1 MINRKFAMPR
11 QCLPLLISLV
21 LVPFAMA
28 QDTTVPPADEEATAQ
43 EAATAA
49 ATAEAEPEA
58 EPELFDDPGLD
69 EQTYEEDEDVFV
81 PTEEIPSD
89 EPIPFPTNI

>member
-1 MINRKFAMPR
+1 MNKLLAALLFFGLFA
-11 QCLPLLISLV
+11 IAV
-21 LVPFAMA
+21 
-28 QDTTVPPADEEATAQ
+28 AQ
-43 EAATAA
+43 EAPEAPTADETPSAGDAA
-49 ATAEAEPEA
+49 AAESSEDAEPE
-58 EPELFDDPGLD
+58 FIDDSELD

>member
-1 MINRKFAMPR
+1 MARLIGS
-11 QCLPLLISLV
+11 LILLAFVS
-21 LVPFAMA
+21 FSAA
-28 QDTTVPPADEEATAQ
+28 QETTVPPAADD
-43 EAATAA
+43 AAAPDAPAAAADTAA
-49 ATAEAEPEA
+49 EDTAASDPD
-58 EPELFDDPGLD
+58 LSDDPDLD